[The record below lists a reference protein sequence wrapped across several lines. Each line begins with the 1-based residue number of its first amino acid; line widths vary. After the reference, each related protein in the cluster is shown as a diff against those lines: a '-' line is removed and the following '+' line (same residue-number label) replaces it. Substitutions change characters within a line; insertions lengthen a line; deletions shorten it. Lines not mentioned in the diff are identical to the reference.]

1 MLKRHGKRE
10 GFTLIEVLITMIIL
24 SISLLALAGLMATTT
39 RNNSYGNHVTEAAT
53 LAQDKLEEIRGKLW
67 SDVHEGRDQD
77 KPRGCTG
84 VEYTRIWDVVRQGN
98 LKTITITINWTDRIS
113 HSIRLVS
120 VLSQ

>member
-1 MLKRHGKRE
+1 MPKLHGKEE

-53 LAQDKLEEIRGKLW
+53 LAQDKLEEIRGKHW
-67 SDVHEGRDQD
+67 NDIHEGREQD
-77 KPRGCTG
+77 KPKGCTG
-84 VEYTRIWDVVRQGN
+84 VEYTRIWDVARQGN
-98 LKTITITINWTDRIS
+98 FKTITITINWTDRIS

-120 VLSQ
+120 VLSK